1 MTTAERA
8 AGDRTWAFGHVVVD
22 EAQELSPMQW
32 RLLARRCPLRS
43 FTVVGDIAQAS
54 SPAAAESWDRAL
66 QSLLGRRRGPD
77 AWRLEE
83 LTVNYR
89 TPSQIVEYAE
99 RVARDNGLAITPTR
113 SVRASEWPVIE
124 IDGTQDPV
132 GSAVSAVRS
141 DRATDD
147 TGTLA
152 VIAPEALVAPLLRAL
167 DEAFPGDVAPG
178 TASLTTPISVLSP
191 ATAKGLEFDAVVVVA
206 PSRILSLSSRG
217 NASLYVAMT
226 RPTQRLT
233 VINAS

>member
-1 MTTAERA
+1 
-8 AGDRTWAFGHVVVD
+8 
-22 EAQELSPMQW
+22 MQW

-54 SPAAAESWDRAL
+54 SPASADSWERAL
-66 QSLLGRRRGPD
+66 QSLLGRRRREG

-99 RVARDNGLAITPTR
+99 GVARASGLAITPSR
-113 SVRASEWPVIE
+113 SVRASEWPVRE
-124 IDGTQDPV
+124 TNSQDPAEATLE
-132 GSAVSAVRS
+132 AVVV
-141 DRATDD
+141 DRDLDD

-152 VIAPEALVAPLLRAL
+152 VIAPPELVEALVETL
-167 DEAFPGDVAPG
+167 DARFPGQVAPG
-178 TASLTTPISVLSP
+178 TASLTRPISVLSP
-191 ATAKGLEFDAVVVVA
+191 ATSKGLEFDSVVVVA
-206 PSRILSLSSRG
+206 PSRILALSSRG

-233 VINAS
+233 VVDID